1 MVSEPV
7 LRSRRAGSLQVN
19 RVTPPKTINFA
30 ARPRSYTTTT
40 SKTWWLRKRAYFVYV
55 LRDLSPTAGVLWL
68 LAFLYEIRGLRSDPS
83 GYSPFHSPLFV
94 AFSSSCLAAT
104 LFHAFT
110 WFRLTGIA
118 TPLRLGGRV
127 FRPIEITI
135 VMYATF
141 VLVSVLIGWLLIRL
155 AA

>member
-1 MVSEPV
+1 M
-7 LRSRRAGSLQVN
+7 
-19 RVTPPKTINFA
+19 TPPKSINFV
-30 ARPRSYTTTT
+30 ARPPTYTTAI
-40 SKTWWLRKRAYFVYV
+40 SKTWWLRKPAYFVYV

-68 LAFLYEIRGLRSDPS
+68 LAFLYEIRGLHSGPS
-83 GYSPFHSPLFV
+83 GYTPFHSPLFV
-94 AFSSSCLAAT
+94 AFSSFCIAAT

-135 VMYATF
+135 VLYATF
-141 VLVSVLIGWLLIRL
+141 VLVSVLIGLVLMWL